1 MMSLSAR
8 RELLASLAPRYQ
20 NAGKAQKGRI
30 LDELVATC
38 GYHRKYAVT
47 ALQKPLPPKPKKAR
61 TRKRRPTYGPDVGHA
76 LLTLG
81 KVSGGLCAK
90 RLVPALPELIEALE
104 RFDEIALPDTL
115 KKKLLTLSVSTA
127 NRLLGRLRRQSE
139 KGLATTKPGTLLRQQ
154 IPLHTFADWKDALPG
169 FLEIDLVAHCG
180 DTAAG
185 QFLYTLTATDV
196 ATGWTECV
204 ALPNR
209 GQWAVL
215 AGLETIRDRLP
226 FLLKGI
232 DSDNG
237 AEFINVTLVNFCQK
251 QKITFTR
258 GRPYKK
264 NDQCHVEQK
273 NGAVVRP
280 LAGYARYESPEALA
294 LLNRLYSLHR
304 RHLNF
309 FCPSMKLVEK
319 KRNAAKVTKKYDLP
333 QTPLARLIGYH
344 VLTEKQQEQL
354 QAYYRQLNPAE
365 LMRRIE
371 EQEAG
376 LRHVIAEPTEEDRP
390 SLKHK
395 TKLPRNLFGKIP
407 K

>member
-1 MMSLSAR
+1 MSLFAR

-20 NAGKAQKGRI
+20 KANKVEKGRI

-47 ALQKPLPPKPKKAR
+47 ALQKSLPTKPKKAQE
-61 TRKRRPTYGPDVGHA
+61 RKRRPTYGPDVGHA
-76 LLTLG
+76 LLNLW

-104 RFDEIALPDTL
+104 HFDEMALPDTL
-115 KKKLLTLSVSTA
+115 KQKLLTLSVSTA
-127 NRLLGRLRRQSE
+127 NRLLWRLRRSSG
-139 KGLATTKPGTLLRQQ
+139 KGLTTTKPGTLLRQQ
-154 IPLHTFADWKDALPG
+154 IPLHTFADWQDAQPG
-169 FLEIDLVAHCG
+169 FLEIDLVAHCA

-185 QFLYTLTATDV
+185 QFRYTLTATDV

-209 GQWAVL
+209 GQLAVL
-215 AGLETIRDRLP
+215 AGLETIQARLP
-226 FLLKGI
+226 FPLKGI

-237 AEFINVTLVNFCQK
+237 AEFINITLVGFCQK

-258 GRPYKK
+258 GRPYQK

-280 LAGYARYESPEALA
+280 LAGYARYESPEALT
-294 LLNRLYSLHR
+294 LLNRLYAWHR
-304 RHLNF
+304 LHLNF

-319 KRNAAKVTKKYDLP
+319 RRSGAKVTKSTTFLRPHLP
-333 QTPLARLIGYH
+333 
-344 VLTEKQQEQL
+344 V
-354 QAYYRQLNPAE
+354 
-365 LMRRIE
+365 
-371 EQEAG
+371 
-376 LRHVIAEPTEEDRP
+376 
-390 SLKHK
+390 
-395 TKLPRNLFGKIP
+395 
-407 K
+407 